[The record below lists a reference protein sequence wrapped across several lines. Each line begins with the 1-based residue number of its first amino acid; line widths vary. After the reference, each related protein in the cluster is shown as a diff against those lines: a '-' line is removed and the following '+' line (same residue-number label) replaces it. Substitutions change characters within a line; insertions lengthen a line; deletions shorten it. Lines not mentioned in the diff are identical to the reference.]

1 MDCTPRLT
9 RTIGAGI
16 ALLPLVAGAFSL
28 EGTVWEQESS
38 RACKVDPKLLYA
50 IALVESKKISGPVA
64 RPNPYALNIDNKAYH
79 PTTHTKAAD
88 LLNSAL
94 TRTKSIAV
102 GAMQV
107 SIRWNGNR
115 VSNPED
121 LLDLRT
127 NVRVGTQILCEF
139 IKGGKG
145 DDHSLA
151 VALGRYHTP
160 NPELQH
166 VARDYGVN
174 VLRVWRR
181 LIVLEQEG

>member
-1 MDCTPRLT
+1 M
-9 RTIGAGI
+9 
-16 ALLPLVAGAFSL
+16 
-28 EGTVWEQESS
+28 
-38 RACKVDPKLLYA
+38 
-50 IALVESKKISGPVA
+50 KI
-64 RPNPYALNIDNKAYH
+64 
-79 PTTHTKAAD
+79 
-88 LLNSAL
+88 
-94 TRTKSIAV
+94 
-102 GAMQV
+102 
-107 SIRWNGNR
+107 
-115 VSNPED
+115 
-121 LLDLRT
+121 
-127 NVRVGTQILCEF
+127 RVGTQILCEF